1 MKKLAFIFFFII
13 FSFLISFSPANATI
27 TYPCGND
34 KFITFSENPLYLSEN
49 NTVTFIVEGN
59 LSQGTKY
66 LLELSG
72 GSWEKTDTKE
82 YQGNPLT
89 FTEPFYIPNNVKVS
103 LVIEDAGSNTT
114 VCTVNETLIVDLT
127 PPTSNDCNITINPN
141 PADLN
146 DIITI
151 YLTGLQPGTQYLV
164 SSPSLFTKSGSADND
179 STLTITIEPSNR
191 PNQEINKKYKIRVD
205 KKVGAGEFAGWE
217 TACQTDK
224 EIEIKENIPDDG
236 SDPSIPGSG
245 TFDPTQYECLG
256 GKGFKTAIGCIP
268 TQIGPF
274 AQYIFNRAIPLA
286 GSIALLL
293 LLFGAF
299 TLITS
304 AGNPEKIKLGQQIIT
319 SAITGLLF
327 IILAVFLLKLIS
339 EDVLNLPGFPPNPP
353 R

>member
-127 PPTSNDCNITINPN
+127 PPTS
-141 PADLN
+141 
-146 DIITI
+146 
-151 YLTGLQPGTQYLV
+151 GTQYLV